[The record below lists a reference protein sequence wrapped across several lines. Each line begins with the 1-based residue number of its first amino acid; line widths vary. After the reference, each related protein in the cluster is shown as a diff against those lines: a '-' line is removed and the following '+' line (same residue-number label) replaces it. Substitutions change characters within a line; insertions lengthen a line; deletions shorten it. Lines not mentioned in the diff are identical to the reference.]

1 MQPTTTP
8 PKKYVQGKD
17 GSNKLVLNPEY
28 KTWMKEK
35 LYYEETNSRTDTTP
49 TVLSMSTT
57 TDPVAIS
64 YEPDETDIP
73 TAVAASSCED
83 IPMITAVHVYDDD
96 DVQSYLSEPSMMTE
110 TSEQEQRIEMLR
122 SENQRLL
129 EIANLRTERDRLE
142 EANRASE
149 DVRRLQEENERLKKE
164 KKRLKKSSAAAAAAG
179 TKMYE
184 STIPRGI
191 QPGQSFNVTIQGKL
205 YSVKCP
211 PNGRPGQTI
220 QVPIKLPPVTAPKS
234 DGTKLFAATIPKG
247 VRPGQAFKISV
258 QGQQFSVTC
267 PRNTRPGQTIHVPI
281 KLVPQNNKTQPTMYA
296 VKVPKGTRPG
306 KKFKVSVQGKSYTVK
321 CPSGVRPGQTIHVPI
336 R

>member
-35 LYYEETNSRTDTTP
+35 LYHEETNSRTDTTTP

-64 YEPDETDIP
+64 YETDETDIP
-73 TAVAASSCED
+73 TAVAAASCED
-83 IPMITAVHVYDDD
+83 IPIITAVHVYDDD
-96 DVQSYLSEPSMMTE
+96 DVQSCLSEPSMMTE

-164 KKRLKKSSAAAAAAG
+164 KKTTQEIIRGGRRGGGGGRNEDVRVDDSTRDSTRTILQRYDTRKTLFGEMSS
-179 TKMYE
+179 
-184 STIPRGI
+184 
-191 QPGQSFNVTIQGKL
+191 QGKTGSNNQGADQTSVD
-205 YSVKCP
+205 YSSEI
-211 PNGRPGQTI
+211 RRQ
-220 QVPIKLPPVTAPKS
+220 QVICRDDPQRGP
-234 DGTKLFAATIPKG
+234 
-247 VRPGQAFKISV
+247 
-258 QGQQFSVTC
+258 
-267 PRNTRPGQTIHVPI
+267 TRTS
-281 KLVPQNNKTQPTMYA
+281 L
-296 VKVPKGTRPG
+296 
-306 KKFKVSVQGKSYTVK
+306 
-321 CPSGVRPGQTIHVPI
+321 
-336 R
+336 

>member
-1 MQPTTTP
+1 MGTT
-8 PKKYVQGKD
+8 
-17 GSNKLVLNPEY
+17 
-28 KTWMKEK
+28 WA
-35 LYYEETNSRTDTTP
+35 
-49 TVLSMSTT
+49 
-57 TDPVAIS
+57 VAIS

-73 TAVAASSCED
+73 TAVAASSYAD

-164 KKRLKKSSAAAAAAG
+164 KKRLKKSSAAAAAVAVAG

-211 PNGRPGQTI
+211 PNGRPGQKI
-220 QVPIKLPPVTAPKS
+220 KVPTKLPPVTAPKS
-234 DGTKLFAATIPKG
+234 DGTKLFAATIPNG

-258 QGQQFSVTC
+258 QGQQFSV
-267 PRNTRPGQTIHVPI
+267 
-281 KLVPQNNKTQPTMYA
+281 
-296 VKVPKGTRPG
+296 
-306 KKFKVSVQGKSYTVK
+306 
-321 CPSGVRPGQTIHVPI
+321 
-336 R
+336 

>member
-1 MQPTTTP
+1 MGTT
-8 PKKYVQGKD
+8 
-17 GSNKLVLNPEY
+17 
-28 KTWMKEK
+28 WA
-35 LYYEETNSRTDTTP
+35 
-49 TVLSMSTT
+49 
-57 TDPVAIS
+57 VAIS

-73 TAVAASSCED
+73 TAVAASSYED

-110 TSEQEQRIEMLR
+110 TSEQEQR

-164 KKRLKKSSAAAAAAG
+164 KKRLKKSSAAAAAAAG

-220 QVPIKLPPVTAPKS
+220 QVPIKLPPV
-234 DGTKLFAATIPKG
+234 
-247 VRPGQAFKISV
+247 
-258 QGQQFSVTC
+258 
-267 PRNTRPGQTIHVPI
+267 
-281 KLVPQNNKTQPTMYA
+281 
-296 VKVPKGTRPG
+296 
-306 KKFKVSVQGKSYTVK
+306 
-321 CPSGVRPGQTIHVPI
+321 
-336 R
+336 